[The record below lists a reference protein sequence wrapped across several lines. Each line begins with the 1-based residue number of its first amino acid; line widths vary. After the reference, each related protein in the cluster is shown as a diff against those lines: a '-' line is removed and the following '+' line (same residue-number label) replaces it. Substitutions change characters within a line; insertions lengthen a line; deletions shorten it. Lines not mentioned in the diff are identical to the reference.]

1 MEILDMKKY
10 KKALVIGKFMPLH
23 KGHIGLI
30 NFACENAEMVL
41 VCVLAHR
48 KECIPLDRRVNW
60 VKDSMYAGVVSA
72 CGLMYDADVLNSSSN
87 SDMESSIAWA
97 EYLKNQLEDFESIDV
112 VVGSELYV
120 KFIAEYL
127 GIQYLIYDD
136 KRLQINISATTI
148 KNDVIKNWDY
158 LAPSV
163 KRTYAKHICI
173 CGSESTGKTT
183 VCNTIEQKYDYVTVI
198 PEIGRCIVGKSE
210 LCSKKQLIDIFD
222 IHYKLLDVVV
232 NDPPTPFVLWDTDN
246 LTTISYFRFLYPH
259 DNSDGLFERR
269 PLILADKYFFFESNI
284 KFVDDNT
291 RLNEDIAHM
300 LRNNHVKT
308 YQQAGVWLEFVA
320 KDRIE
325 KVEQFLRN
333 ELETLKNIFNKI
345 SIEEENR

>member
-60 VKDSMYAGVVSA
+60 VKDSMYAGVVSV

-87 SDMESSIAWA
+87 SDIESSIAWA

-183 VCNTIEQKYDYVTVI
+183 VCNTIERECEYVTVI

-210 LCSKKQLIDIFD
+210 LCSIKQLCEIFE
-222 IHYKLLDVVV
+222 IHYKLLEVVV

-246 LTTISYFRFLYPH
+246 LTTLSYVRFLFP
-259 DNSDGLFERR
+259 DADDSTLTKQR
-269 PLILADKYFFFESNI
+269 PLLLADKYFFFESNL

-291 RLNEDIAHM
+291 RLNEEAAQA
-300 LRNNHVKT
+300 LRNNHIIT
-308 YQQAGVWLEFVA
+308 YQQAGVLLEQVTN
-320 KDRIE
+320 DRLE
-325 KVEQFLRN
+325 KVKQYLYD
-333 ELETLKNIFNKI
+333 ELETLKNIFN
-345 SIEEENR
+345 

>member
-87 SDMESSIAWA
+87 SDIESSIAWA

-183 VCNTIEQKYDYVTVI
+183 VCNTIERECEYVTVI

-210 LCSKKQLIDIFD
+210 LCSIKQLCEIFE
-222 IHYKLLDVVV
+222 IHYKLLEVVV

-246 LTTISYFRFLYPH
+246 LTTLSYVRFLFP
-259 DNSDGLFERR
+259 DADDSTLTKQR
-269 PLILADKYFFFESNI
+269 PLLLADKYFFFESNL

-291 RLNEDIAHM
+291 RLNEEAAQA
-300 LRNNHVKT
+300 LRNNHIIT
-308 YQQAGVWLEFVA
+308 YQQAGVLLEQVTN
-320 KDRIE
+320 DRLE
-325 KVEQFLRN
+325 KVKQYLYD
-333 ELETLKNIFNKI
+333 ELETLKNIFN
-345 SIEEENR
+345 

>member
-1 MEILDMKKY
+1 MEILDIKKY

-60 VKDSMYAGVVSA
+60 VKDSMLAGVVSA

-87 SDMESSIAWA
+87 SDIESSIAWA

-112 VVGSELYV
+112 VVGSEQYV

-183 VCNTIEQKYDYVTVI
+183 VCNTIERECEYVTVI
-198 PEIGRCIVGKSE
+198 PEIGRCIVGNSE
-210 LCSKKQLIDIFD
+210 LCSIKQLCEIFE
-222 IHYKLLDVVV
+222 IHYKLLEVVV

-246 LTTISYFRFLYPH
+246 LTTLSYVRFLFP
-259 DNSDGLFERR
+259 DADDSTLTKQR
-269 PLILADKYFFFESNI
+269 PLLLADKYFFFESNI

-291 RLNEDIAHM
+291 RLNEEAAQA
-300 LRNNHVKT
+300 LRNNHIIT
-308 YQQAGVWLEFVA
+308 YQQAGVLLEQVTN
-320 KDRIE
+320 DRLE
-325 KVEQFLRN
+325 KVKQYLYD
-333 ELETLKNIFNKI
+333 ELETLKNIFN
-345 SIEEENR
+345 

>member
-87 SDMESSIAWA
+87 SDIESSIAWA

-183 VCNTIEQKYDYVTVI
+183 VCNTIERECEYVTVI

-210 LCSKKQLIDIFD
+210 LCSIKQLCEIYD
-222 IHYKLLDVVV
+222 IHYKLLEVVV

-246 LTTISYFRFLYPH
+246 LTTLSYVRFLFP
-259 DNSDGLFERR
+259 DADDSTLTKQR
-269 PLILADKYFFFESNI
+269 PLLLADKYFFFESNI

-291 RLNEDIAHM
+291 RLNEETAQA
-300 LRNNHVKT
+300 LRNNHIIT
-308 YQQAGVWLEFVA
+308 YQQAGVLLEQVTN
-320 KDRIE
+320 DRLE
-325 KVEQFLRN
+325 KVKQYLYDEI
-333 ELETLKNIFNKI
+333 ETLKNIFN
-345 SIEEENR
+345 

>member
-87 SDMESSIAWA
+87 SDIESSIAWA

-183 VCNTIEQKYDYVTVI
+183 VCNTIERECEYVTVI

-210 LCSKKQLIDIFD
+210 LCSIKQLCEIFE
-222 IHYKLLDVVV
+222 IHYKLLEVVV

-246 LTTISYFRFLYPH
+246 LTTLSYVRFLFP
-259 DNSDGLFERR
+259 DADDSTLTKQR
-269 PLILADKYFFFESNI
+269 PLLLADKYFFFESNI

-291 RLNEDIAHM
+291 RLNEEAAQA
-300 LRNNHVKT
+300 LRNNHIIT
-308 YQQAGVWLEFVA
+308 YQQAGVLLEQVTN
-320 KDRIE
+320 DRLE
-325 KVEQFLRN
+325 KVKQYLYD
-333 ELETLKNIFNKI
+333 ELETLKNIFN
-345 SIEEENR
+345 

>member
-1 MEILDMKKY
+1 MEILEMKKY

-30 NFACENAEMVL
+30 NFACENAEIVL

-87 SDMESSIAWA
+87 SDIESSIAWA

-183 VCNTIEQKYDYVTVI
+183 VCNTIERECEYVTVI

-210 LCSKKQLIDIFD
+210 LCSIKQLCEIYD
-222 IHYKLLDVVV
+222 IHYKLLEVVV

-246 LTTISYFRFLYPH
+246 LTTLSYVRFLFP
-259 DNSDGLFERR
+259 DADDSTLTKQR
-269 PLILADKYFFFESNI
+269 PLLLADKYFFFESNI

-291 RLNEDIAHM
+291 RLNEETAQA
-300 LRNNHVKT
+300 LRNNHIIT
-308 YQQAGVWLEFVA
+308 YQQAGVLLEQVTN
-320 KDRIE
+320 DRLE
-325 KVEQFLRN
+325 KVKQYLYDEI
-333 ELETLKNIFNKI
+333 ETLKNIFN
-345 SIEEENR
+345 

>member
-1 MEILDMKKY
+1 MEILEMKKY

-48 KECIPLDRRVNW
+48 KECIPLDRRVDW

-87 SDMESSIAWA
+87 SDIESSIAWA

-183 VCNTIEQKYDYVTVI
+183 VCNTIERECEYVTVI

-210 LCSKKQLIDIFD
+210 LCSIKQLCEIFE
-222 IHYKLLDVVV
+222 IHYKLLEVVV

-246 LTTISYFRFLYPH
+246 LTTLSYVRFLFP
-259 DNSDGLFERR
+259 DADDSTLTKQR
-269 PLILADKYFFFESNI
+269 PLLLADKYFFFESNI

-291 RLNEDIAHM
+291 RLNEETAQA
-300 LRNNHVKT
+300 LRNNHIIT
-308 YQQAGVWLEFVA
+308 YQQAGVLLEQVTN
-320 KDRIE
+320 DRLE
-325 KVEQFLRN
+325 KVKQYLYD
-333 ELETLKNIFNKI
+333 ELETLKNIFN
-345 SIEEENR
+345 

>member
-60 VKDSMYAGVVSA
+60 VKDSMFAGVVSA

-87 SDMESSIAWA
+87 SDIESSIAWA

-183 VCNTIEQKYDYVTVI
+183 VCNTIERECEYVTVI

-210 LCSKKQLIDIFD
+210 LCSIKQLCEIFE
-222 IHYKLLDVVV
+222 IHYKLLEVVV

-246 LTTISYFRFLYPH
+246 LTTLSYVRFLFP
-259 DNSDGLFERR
+259 DADDSTLTKQR
-269 PLILADKYFFFESNI
+269 PLLLADKYFFFESNI

-291 RLNEDIAHM
+291 RLNEEAAQA
-300 LRNNHVKT
+300 LRNNHIIT
-308 YQQAGVWLEFVA
+308 YQQAGVLLEQVTN
-320 KDRIE
+320 DRLE
-325 KVEQFLRN
+325 KVKQYLYD
-333 ELETLKNIFNKI
+333 ELETLKNIFN
-345 SIEEENR
+345 

>member
-10 KKALVIGKFMPLH
+10 RKALVIGKFMPLH

-60 VKDSMYAGVVSA
+60 VKDSMFAGVVSA

-87 SDMESSIAWA
+87 SDIESSIAWA

-183 VCNTIEQKYDYVTVI
+183 VCNTIERECEYVTVI

-210 LCSKKQLIDIFD
+210 LCSIKQLCEIFE
-222 IHYKLLDVVV
+222 IHYKLLEVVV

-246 LTTISYFRFLYPH
+246 LTTLSYVRFLFP
-259 DNSDGLFERR
+259 DADDSTLTKQR
-269 PLILADKYFFFESNI
+269 PLLLADKYFFFESNI

-291 RLNEDIAHM
+291 RLNEEAAQA
-300 LRNNHVKT
+300 LRNNHIIT
-308 YQQAGVWLEFVA
+308 YQQAGVLLEQVTN
-320 KDRIE
+320 DRLE
-325 KVEQFLRN
+325 KVKQYLYD
-333 ELETLKNIFNKI
+333 ELETLKNIFN
-345 SIEEENR
+345 

>member
-60 VKDSMYAGVVSA
+60 VKDSMYAGVVST

-87 SDMESSIAWA
+87 SDIESSIAWA

-183 VCNTIEQKYDYVTVI
+183 VCNTIERECEYVTVI

-210 LCSKKQLIDIFD
+210 LCSIQQLCEIFE
-222 IHYKLLDVVV
+222 IHYKLLEVVV

-246 LTTISYFRFLYPH
+246 LTTLSYFRFLFP
-259 DNSDGLFERR
+259 DADDSILTKQR
-269 PLILADKYFFFESNI
+269 PLLLADKYFFFESNL

-291 RLNEDIAHM
+291 RLNEEAAQA
-300 LRNNHVKT
+300 LRNNHIIT
-308 YQQAGVWLEFVA
+308 YQQAGVLLEQVTN
-320 KDRIE
+320 DRLE
-325 KVEQFLRN
+325 KVKQYMYD
-333 ELETLKNIFNKI
+333 ELETLKNIFN
-345 SIEEENR
+345 

>member
-1 MEILDMKKY
+1 MKKY

-87 SDMESSIAWA
+87 SDIESSIAWA

-183 VCNTIEQKYDYVTVI
+183 VCNTIERECEYVTVI

-210 LCSKKQLIDIFD
+210 LCSIKQLCEIFE
-222 IHYKLLDVVV
+222 IHYKLLEVVV

-246 LTTISYFRFLYPH
+246 LTTLSYVRFLFP
-259 DNSDGLFERR
+259 DADDSTLTKQR
-269 PLILADKYFFFESNI
+269 PLLLADKYFFFESNI

-291 RLNEDIAHM
+291 RLNEEAAQA
-300 LRNNHVKT
+300 LRNNHIIT
-308 YQQAGVWLEFVA
+308 YQQAGVLLEQVTN
-320 KDRIE
+320 DRLE
-325 KVEQFLRN
+325 KVKQYLYD
-333 ELETLKNIFNKI
+333 ELETLKNIFN
-345 SIEEENR
+345 